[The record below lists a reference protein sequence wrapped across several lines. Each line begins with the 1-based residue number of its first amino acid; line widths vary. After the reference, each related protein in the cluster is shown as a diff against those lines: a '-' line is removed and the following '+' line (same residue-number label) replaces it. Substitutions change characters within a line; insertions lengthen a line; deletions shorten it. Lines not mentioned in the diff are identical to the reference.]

1 MLSLLYSDDNKI
13 NGELN
18 DAIFGSSSSEGFS
31 VLLLEDGIA
40 IGISS
45 VVLDGLLPIITRV
58 GILPEYRNKGY
69 GDFFMRS
76 LFFMLS
82 EQSGGVAVSW
92 QHKYFEKFGFKPS
105 DNLLFVSKEDLKFPS
120 YCKH

>member
-18 DAIFGSSSSEGFS
+18 DTIFGSSSSEGFS

-82 EQSGGVAVSW
+82 EQSGGVAVCW
-92 QHKYFEKFGFKPS
+92 QHKYFEKFGFKPT
-105 DNLLFVSKEDLKFPS
+105 DNLLFVSREDLKFPS